1 MNPFW
6 LNLSQKKSFLVRSDI
21 LRLLLNTLIFND
33 KYSHSNMENL
43 WQQIHIE
50 LSQKLKT
57 FCQTLIAFLE
67 STLNLQHFEKKSL
80 IAQAFLKFL
89 NLTELLTYIHKRSSF
104 WKSFASEHVY
114 KSQKLLK
121 SAEKYFYPT
130 FSSFWGKLSWKKSLL
145 VRSEILGLFVNTM
158 RTSML
163 LVIGRIYWYQFKC
176 NYLKNYIGFLKFYC
190 IFWIYMK
197 P

>member
-33 KYSHSNMENL
+33 KYSHSNMDNL

-89 NLTELLTYIHKRSSF
+89 NLTDLLTYIHKRSSF
-104 WKSFASEHVY
+104 WKASPVNMFTSPKNCWNLQ
-114 KSQKLLK
+114 KSTFILLFHHSGANWVGK
-121 SAEKYFYPT
+121 SHF
-130 FSSFWGKLSWKKSLL
+130 
-145 VRSEILGLFVNTM
+145 
-158 RTSML
+158 
-163 LVIGRIYWYQFKC
+163 
-176 NYLKNYIGFLKFYC
+176 
-190 IFWIYMK
+190 
-197 P
+197 